1 MLGDFVFGI
10 ACANAISSLPC
21 KTFSQLKDMRVDW
34 LYVVV
39 AEETNQKTWD
49 EPQWIVAQGPLS
61 ALTIPRF
68 MLSRLQKICRF
79 RNLKLQISAQT
90 L

>member
-1 MLGDFVFGI
+1 MLGGFVFGI
-10 ACANAISSLPC
+10 TCANAMSSLTC
-21 KTFSQLKDMRVDW
+21 KTFSHLSCGLAVCGTE
-34 LYVVV
+34 
-39 AEETNQKTWD
+39 EETNRKTWD